1 VQRPLWRVGLAA
13 ALLAAAANVVVY
25 VVARGLGVPLEIT
38 EIFAEHFARIPVQSF
53 VFGTL
58 IDGGIV
64 GTALAYACR
73 AWAPHPQTW
82 FVVLAVLGTVGSL
95 ALPILSDGTT
105 ATKVLLCVSHVVAA
119 VILVPAL
126 AAALRR
132 GNASIDGARDQ
143 LADVDYPTA
152 T

>member
-1 VQRPLWRVGLAA
+1 
-13 ALLAAAANVVVY
+13 
-25 VVARGLGVPLEIT
+25 
-38 EIFAEHFARIPVQSF
+38 
-53 VFGTL
+53 
-58 IDGGIV
+58 
-64 GTALAYACR
+64 
-73 AWAPHPQTW
+73 
-82 FVVLAVLGTVGSL
+82 VLAVLGTVGSL